1 MLFCVENTKLLTKP
15 CFVCVVFCAC
25 VGCGGGGII
34 SRKGFEKGGIQ

>member
-15 CFVCVVFCAC
+15 CFVCVAFCAC

-34 SRKGFEKGGIQ
+34 FSERIKKGGIQ